1 MSYLE
6 EFTRIRLCVCCTL
19 TDDTHYT
26 WGCGCKVKKNVINK
40 KTAEQFHPQAVEVYE
55 WHVLQ
60 AHVRF
65 THTALFDKYVTMVD
79 EYLGYL
85 TDPAPLSGARH
96 IHKDDLVVPPP

>member
-40 KTAEQFHPQAVEVYE
+40 KTAEQFHPQAVEVY
-55 WHVLQ
+55 
-60 AHVRF
+60 
-65 THTALFDKYVTMVD
+65 K
-79 EYLGYL
+79 
-85 TDPAPLSGARH
+85 
-96 IHKDDLVVPPP
+96 